1 MKKRL
6 GLATIVFLLGFTA
19 FALPA
24 SAEEAKIGIV
34 DTQRVLD
41 ETTLGSRM
49 KEELNAHVQSRQQ
62 IIDLE
67 EGELKKMQEELTRQG
82 AALSDKKRME
92 KEEAFQKKYVEY
104 QKKAS
109 ELQREIQTKKLE
121 KLKEFNDL
129 LVAATRKVA
138 EAEGVALMLANDPET
153 GGILYAK
160 PSMNLT
166 DRVIQEINRATAEE
180 KPEGEKKPDEK
191 K

>member
-1 MKKRL
+1 MKKISCF
-6 GLATIVFLLGFTA
+6 AVFVFFMVFSSFT
-19 FALPA
+19 LPA
-24 SAEEAKIGIV
+24 GAEEAKIGIV

-41 ETTLGSRM
+41 ETHLGSRM
-49 KEELNAHVQSRQQ
+49 KEDLNAHVQSRQQ

-67 EGELKKMQEELTRQG
+67 EGELKKMQEDLTRQG

-129 LVAATRKVA
+129 LVTATRKVA

-153 GGILYAK
+153 GGILYSK
-160 PSMNLT
+160 SSMNLT

-180 KPEGEKKPDEK
+180 MPEGEKKSNEK